1 MPFNPAGS
9 QERMA
14 LIIFLI
20 ASRLLN
26 KSNNNIYIKAMFFNV
41 FLLNNKISFTIRIK
55 IKIF

>member
-26 KSNNNIYIKAMFFNV
+26 KSNNNIYIKAMFFDV
-41 FLLNNKISFTIRIK
+41 FS
-55 IKIF
+55 